1 MHPSPDRSGRAL
13 RKQPACQEP
22 VPQAQQFT
30 GDGSARI
37 SSFGDGKPGF
47 WRAGLKWWSM
57 AGLWKAYAAGL
68 ALLCAGVMA
77 AQQQPSFDYYI
88 LSLSWAPE
96 FCANSSQAAANPG
109 ECSSSKPMNF
119 VVHGLWP
126 EAERGRSPESCGK
139 AAKVSRGLVHDLL
152 PYMPSE
158 GLINHEWATHG
169 TCTGLSQKDY
179 FTRVMLARAAVQLPV
194 QITSIGET
202 EKDEVFRIESEFAGA
217 NASFPEG
224 AFRVACRNN
233 ALTEVR
239 VCFDKDLKGR
249 ACPATVSD
257 CKAGTI
263 TIRR

>member
-1 MHPSPDRSGRAL
+1 M
-13 RKQPACQEP
+13 
-22 VPQAQQFT
+22 T
-30 GDGSARI
+30 
-37 SSFGDGKPGF
+37 
-47 WRAGLKWWSM
+47 
-57 AGLWKAYAAGL
+57 GLWKVFAAGF
-68 ALLCAGVMA
+68 ALVCAGVLA
-77 AQQQPSFDYYI
+77 AQQQPSFDYYV

-96 FCANSSQAAANPG
+96 FCANPSQAQRNPG

-126 EAERGRSPESCGK
+126 EAEQGRSPESCGK
-139 AAKVSRGLVHDLL
+139 AVKVSKGLVHDLL

-158 GLINHEWATHG
+158 SLINHEWATHG

-194 QITSIGET
+194 QITSIGQT
-202 EKDEVFRIESEFAGA
+202 EKDEVFRIESEFVGA
-217 NASFPEG
+217 NPSFPAS
-224 AFRVACRNN
+224 AFRVDCRNN

-239 VCFDKDLKGR
+239 VCFDKNIKGR
-249 ACPATVSD
+249 ACAASLSD